1 MVLPA
6 RTSPSPTRS
15 DTGRISVRTLG
26 GLTGGGSPGDPGRQA
41 PGPASRR
48 ARESPFHGV
57 SWKGLPFETGSGGGI
72 RTPDLWVMSPTSCR
86 CSTPRRGRQEGSP
99 DGSGGRGRPRRP
111 RLPRGRPRSTLRRC
125 AGSRPGSGWD
135 RVGPARSRPRAPPAP
150 RRLPPGP
157 GARSLSRSCSAS
169 AAAAPPGAA
178 RPRAPRTTLPPPG
191 PPRGPPRP
199 GGPPA
204 DPARGVLAGGARPR
218 PSARLGS
225 GRLPAVHPPPVNPVV
240 CRGPSLLLA
249 AGTLV
254 SGRGSRLDAFSGSPA
269 RTWLPSGAGCPTTGP
284 PAVRPAR
291 SSRTGASP
299 PQRPA
304 ARGG

>member
-1 MVLPA
+1 MVPSA

-15 DTGRISVRTLG
+15 DTGRSSVRTLG

-86 CSTPRRGRQEGSP
+86 CSTPRRGRQEGYP

-178 RPRAPRTTLPPPG
+178 RPRAPRTTLLRARPAGPLGPAAPPRTPPG
-191 PPRGPPRP
+191 GSW
-199 GGPPA
+199 
-204 DPARGVLAGGARPR
+204 RGVPALGHQHGSAPVGCPPSTRRLSTRSSAGG
-218 PSARLGS
+218 
-225 GRLPAVHPPPVNPVV
+225 LP
-240 CRGPSLLLA
+240 CFSQRG
-249 AGTLV
+249 
-254 SGRGSRLDAFSGSPA
+254 
-269 RTWLPSGAGCPTTGP
+269 
-284 PAVRPAR
+284 R
-291 SSRTGASP
+291 SSRGGV
-299 PQRPA
+299 PA
-304 ARGG
+304 